1 MRDGS
6 EAQPD
11 GGGAKS
17 SKAASKAGFGTK
29 VQVLTQMRNG
39 SEAQAD
45 GGGAESSKSASKAG
59 LEEAAGV
66 QEGHA
71 TREGT
76 GGVSEARG
84 VENGCALLEGGGILY
99 FTALLSCFA
108 TVVCSYRSEARGVEN
123 APGRRW

>member
-1 MRDGS
+1 MRD
-6 EAQPD
+6 
-11 GGGAKS
+11 
-17 SKAASKAGFGTK
+17 
-29 VQVLTQMRNG
+29 G

-45 GGGAESSKSASKAG
+45 GGGAESSKVGIKAG
-59 LEEAAGV
+59 LEEAAVV

-99 FTALLSCFA
+99 FTALLSCFTTA
-108 TVVCSYRSEARGVEN
+108 VYSYRCEVRGVEN
-123 APGRRW
+123 GCALGGGRSMYV